1 MTGAFHLRMMAGLM
15 MASGVASIAFEAM
28 QFYDGIILLAVWLLR
43 GSNLASYLISAASI
57 VYIGAGLVAVPEIL
71 KGGALMAAWI
81 AFWLLLAPGYF
92 WWAAT
97 FSRKVR
103 AELARR
109 REGNKIR
116 DRETRRKFFQQT
128 REATETKDAA

>member
-1 MTGAFHLRMMAGLM
+1 
-15 MASGVASIAFEAM
+15 
-28 QFYDGIILLAVWLLR
+28 
-43 GSNLASYLISAASI
+43 
-57 VYIGAGLVAVPEIL
+57 
-71 KGGALMAAWI
+71 MAAWI
-81 AFWLLLAPGYF
+81 ALWLLLAGYF

-116 DRETRRKFFQQT
+116 DREARRKFFQQT